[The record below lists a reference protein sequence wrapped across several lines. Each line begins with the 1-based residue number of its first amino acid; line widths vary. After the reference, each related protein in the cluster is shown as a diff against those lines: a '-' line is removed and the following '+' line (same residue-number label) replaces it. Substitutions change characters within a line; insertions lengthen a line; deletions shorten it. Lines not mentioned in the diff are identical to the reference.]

1 LEAYITCGR
10 GTPGAWLICLCSTTF
25 KAFLRLRVK
34 SSRLSKQ
41 QMEDAQALT
50 NKMTASVWC
59 SFRRASCSN
68 VGSTLESKDTAQ
80 VTAFQEQV
88 AVISL
93 PLIETFRTG
102 LCKSCYHTDTDTTQ
116 TRHDRY
122 LAIFCILQCLVQL
135 PAVITVFRD
144 ICEEWCG

>member
-68 VGSTLESKDTAQ
+68 VSSTLESKDTAW
-80 VTAFQEQV
+80 VTAFQETA

-93 PLIETFRTG
+93 PLTETF
-102 LCKSCYHTDTDTTQ
+102 
-116 TRHDRY
+116 
-122 LAIFCILQCLVQL
+122 
-135 PAVITVFRD
+135 
-144 ICEEWCG
+144 